1 MREGNSGFQV
11 GQFGKH
17 TISKCPRAAEE
28 TMAED
33 TKVLERWD
41 ANRGAAFCYLCFP
54 GEEAEA
60 SRPRQP
66 EGPFQEEGRAQQDHR
81 GSPKAAV
88 TELEAE
94 EPPSASPQGVCHMLK
109 LY

>member
-1 MREGNSGFQV
+1 MQWPPVAFRVGLGAQTGSGQTLTNV
-11 GQFGKH
+11 WG
-17 TISKCPRAAEE
+17 R
-28 TMAED
+28 
-33 TKVLERWD
+33 VLPQ
-41 ANRGAAFCYLCFP
+41 FP